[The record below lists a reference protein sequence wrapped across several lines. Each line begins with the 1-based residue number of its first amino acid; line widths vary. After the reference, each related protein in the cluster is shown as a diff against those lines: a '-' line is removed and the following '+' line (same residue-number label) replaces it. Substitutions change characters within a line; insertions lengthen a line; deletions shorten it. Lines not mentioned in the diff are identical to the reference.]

1 MRAQRKP
8 LGEED
13 WNGKVIEVML
23 DRAAGTDPRP
33 HMFRKGMEELRKE
46 GELKY

>member
-23 DRAAGTDPRP
+23 DRAAGTG
-33 HMFRKGMEELRKE
+33 HMFRKGTEELREE